1 MPMIGAGGHNNP
13 SSTIVT
19 GITAPNIVGMP
30 LASNQYAHQ
39 GPKSSRVGVITGPS
53 AGQSR
58 Y

>member
-1 MPMIGAGGHNNP
+1 MIGAGGHNNP

-30 LASNQYAHQ
+30 LANNQYAHQ
-39 GPKSSRVGVITGPS
+39 GPTSSRVGIITGPS